1 MGLGPLHTVSL
12 AEARAKARECRQL
25 RLEGIDPIDARNA
38 KRAEAKLEAAKTMT
52 FRQCA
57 EAYIAAHAPGWK
69 NAKHAAQWP
78 STLEDYV
85 YPVFGALPVQVIDVG
100 LVMKVLEPM
109 WQTKPETASRVR
121 GRIEAVLDGAK
132 ARGYRNGE
140 NPAQWRG
147 HLDKLLPARS
157 KAKRAVRQTAGRGEH
172 LTALP
177 YSDLSAFMS
186 NLRQH
191 DDIEARALEFTI
203 LTAARTNEVVGLRW
217 NEIDLD
223 KGVWTVPAAR
233 MKAGREHRVPLSND
247 ALALLRALATQG
259 TPPAGRVFPI
269 APHTQLRFLRRQR
282 DEITV
287 HGFRSSFR
295 DWTADQTRFPREV
308 VEMALAHAISDK
320 VEAAYRRGDLF
331 QKRRDLM
338 EAWARYAAGSEAEV
352 VPLHPPAQS
361 ALSA

>member
-12 AEARAKARECRQL
+12 SEARTKAREARQL
-25 RLEGIDPIDARNA
+25 RLEGVDPIDARQA
-38 KRAEAKLEAAKTMT
+38 KRSQAKLDAAKSMT

-85 YPVFGALPVQVIDVG
+85 YPVFGFLPVQSVDVG
-100 LVMKVLEPM
+100 LVMKVLEPL

-121 GRIEAVLDGAK
+121 GRIEAVLDWAK

-157 KAKRAVRQTAGRGEH
+157 RAKLAVRQIMGRQEH

-177 YSDLSAFMS
+177 YSELPAFMTE
-186 NLRQH
+186 LRQH
-191 DDIEARALEFTI
+191 DGIEARALEFTI
-203 LTAARTNEVVGLRW
+203 LTAARTNEVVGMRW

-233 MKAGREHRVPLSND
+233 MKAGREHRVPLGDD
-247 ALALLRALATQG
+247 ALAILRGLDET
-259 TPPAGRVFPI
+259 AGRVFPI
-269 APHTQLRFLRRQR
+269 APHTPLRFLRTQLRR
-282 DEITV
+282 EEITI
-287 HGFRSSFR
+287 HGFRSAFS
-295 DWTADQTRFPREV
+295 DWCSERTNFPAEV
-308 VEMALAHAISDK
+308 REMALAHAVSDK

-338 EAWARYAAGSEAEV
+338 DAWARYAAGSEAEV
-352 VPLHPPAQS
+352 VPF
-361 ALSA
+361 LSEARPSLRA